1 MVQSQ
6 LYKGEAEIRAAIAV
20 HLGALV
26 HEMQEVRVVPRT
38 GGMGVVGT
46 IESYIPQGDPLYDEE
61 DQDALFV
68 ETETNQ
74 GYVFRIPEIATLE
87 TLPTRR
93 LMPDAAYS
101 RMNEMAEIVGI
112 RKP

>member
-6 LYKGEAEIRAAIAV
+6 LYKGEAEIRPVIAE
-20 HLGALV
+20 HLAELV
-26 HEMQEVRVVPRT
+26 SEKQEVRVVPRT

-68 ETETNQ
+68 ETEVNQ

-87 TLPTRR
+87 ILSTRR
-93 LMPDAAYS
+93 LTPDEAYS
-101 RMNEMAEIVGI
+101 RMNEMADIVGI

>member
-26 HEMQEVRVVPRT
+26 HEMQEVRVVPKT

-46 IESYIPQGDPLYDEE
+46 IESYILQG
-61 DQDALFV
+61 
-68 ETETNQ
+68 
-74 GYVFRIPEIATLE
+74 EI
-87 TLPTRR
+87 
-93 LMPDAAYS
+93 
-101 RMNEMAEIVGI
+101 
-112 RKP
+112 